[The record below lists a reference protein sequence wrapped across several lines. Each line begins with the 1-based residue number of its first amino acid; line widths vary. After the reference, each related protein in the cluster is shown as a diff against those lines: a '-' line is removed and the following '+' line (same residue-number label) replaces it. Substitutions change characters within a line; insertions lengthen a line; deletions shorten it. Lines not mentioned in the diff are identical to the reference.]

1 MRALVLAA
9 AKQRAAEALRLK
21 DDTSL
26 FAPYSPS
33 PHAMID
39 ALWGHLARENVT
51 IAPQDLIVDLGCG
64 DARWLVSGVQRF
76 GCSALGI
83 ELDEA
88 VVAKALH
95 NVEQQQLQH
104 KIRVVQDD
112 IMKVDIAQARL
123 VIVYAFAE
131 SLQGIREHLILQLKA
146 SASILSI
153 GVSAVLS
160 LGIITQSLTPCMVVP
175 RARLETEMV

>member
-1 MRALVLAA
+1 MTTPPAAPQRRTNVRALVLAA

-21 DDTSL
+21 DDTPL

-39 ALWGHLARENVT
+39 ALWDYLAHENVT

-88 VVAKALH
+88 VVAKAMR

-104 KIRVVQDD
+104 KVRVVQGD
-112 IMKVDIAQARL
+112 IMQVDIAQARL

-131 SLQGIREHLILQLKA
+131 SLQGIREHLATQLNA
-146 SASILSI
+146 SASVLSI
-153 GVSAVLS
+153 GVSADL
-160 LGIITQSLTPCMVVP
+160 
-175 RARLETEMV
+175 